1 MVTKR
6 RPKTLR
12 GLHPLLRHFTRS
24 MHPYPSLNPVNSTPE
39 VLDGGHLWLQEYPTG
54 KIVGFEMDET
64 GLITF
69 GAEGTEFES
78 VPPSLRRAVGH
89 VRKSID
95 RDRLRDG
102 VEDVTE
108 FVFYGI
114 ATRYEGYDYDW
125 QAVPPFVGLDIWAKS
140 EERFV
145 PPDVTERVFDRIGLT
160 PVPAFEKEVPA
171 AHFDPATFEIPTS
184 HWRDG
189 TVAGVIV
196 RNKSGGTALLETT
209 TPKRETDSAVDETVA
224 IETVVACAFSTV
236 LSALDATVETVD
248 VEALSERLFER
259 VAREAYDDIA
269 DELERRP
276 AAVRD
281 EVGTAVR
288 SVLQEERSVGNES

>member
-1 MVTKR
+1 
-6 RPKTLR
+6 
-12 GLHPLLRHFTRS
+12 
-24 MHPYPSLNPVNSTPE
+24 MHPSPSLDPVTSTPD

-54 KIVGFEMDET
+54 KIVGFEMDDT

-69 GAEGTEFES
+69 GAEGAEFET

-89 VRKSID
+89 VRESLD

-114 ATRYEGYDYDW
+114 GTRYEGIDYDW

-145 PPDVTERVFDRIGLT
+145 APDVTERVFDRIGLT

-171 AHFDPATFEIPTS
+171 THFEPESFEMPPS

-189 TVAGVIV
+189 TAAGVIV
-196 RNKSGGTALLETT
+196 RNKRGGTALLGNP
-209 TPKRETDSAVDETVA
+209 TPDLGTDSAVDETVA

-236 LSALDATVETVD
+236 LTTLDATVETVD
-248 VEALSERLFER
+248 VEALTDRLFDR

-269 DELERRP
+269 DQLDRRP
-276 AAVRD
+276 EAVRD
-281 EVGTAVR
+281 DVGAAVR
-288 SVLQEERSVGNES
+288 SVLHEERSDAYES